1 MQKYYSFS
9 LNGDFGS
16 GNGQFSY
23 LSDIGIN
30 FSQAMCMWVLAIA
43 ISRCLFW
50 IPDRMLI
57 KQISLKAG
65 MGTTFRRPNDEIQ
78 LGLPP
83 ILFIL
88 FYILTYQLF
97 KKWVFVQSTN
107 TYAYVLFSINKTL
120 LNYAKQLD
128 RCCYLFS
135 NVY

>member
-1 MQKYYSFS
+1 
-9 LNGDFGS
+9 
-16 GNGQFSY
+16 
-23 LSDIGIN
+23 
-30 FSQAMCMWVLAIA
+30 MWVLAIA

-65 MGTTFRRPNDEIQ
+65 MGTTFMLPNHESQ

-97 KKWVFVQSTN
+97 KKWVFV
-107 TYAYVLFSINKTL
+107 
-120 LNYAKQLD
+120 
-128 RCCYLFS
+128 
-135 NVY
+135 